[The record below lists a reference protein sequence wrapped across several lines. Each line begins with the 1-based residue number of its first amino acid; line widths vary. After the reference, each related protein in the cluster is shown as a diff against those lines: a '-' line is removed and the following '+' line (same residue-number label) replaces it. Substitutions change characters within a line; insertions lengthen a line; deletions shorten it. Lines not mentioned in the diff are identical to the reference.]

1 MQYVLETKGLCKQYK
16 NFQALA
22 DLNMH
27 TKYLLWIGVFII
39 ANIVQL
45 LYILSLRKNISEIA
59 ESFSEK
65 LFV

>member
-27 TKYLLWIGVFII
+27 
-39 ANIVQL
+39 VQ
-45 LYILSLRKNISEIA
+45 RKSG
-59 ESFSEK
+59 
-65 LFV
+65 